1 MSATPSQY
9 EDRRSSRRWIIN
21 ETVEIVVG
29 DKAYDF
35 EVTDVSGGGARIVA
49 DVELEAGMKVV
60 LQLPGPLHLPAK
72 VVHKQAGGAG
82 IQFEIGVADRGKLF
96 DWIAESSRRR
106 EAAASAEI

>member
-1 MSATPSQY
+1 MSAVASQY

-35 EVTDVSGGGARIVA
+35 EITDVSAGGARIIA
-49 DVELEAGMKVV
+49 DVDLEAGMKVV

-72 VVHKQAGGAG
+72 VVHKQADGAG
-82 IQFEIGVADRGKLF
+82 IQFEIGVADRAKLF
-96 DWIAESSRRR
+96 DWIAESGQHR
-106 EAAASAEI
+106 EAAES